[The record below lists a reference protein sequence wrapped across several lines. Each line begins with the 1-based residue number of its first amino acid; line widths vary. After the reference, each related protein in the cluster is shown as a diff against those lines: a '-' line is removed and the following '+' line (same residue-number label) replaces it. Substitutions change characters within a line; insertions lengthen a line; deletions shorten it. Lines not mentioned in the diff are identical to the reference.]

1 MDLLNLLL
9 SRRSIRRYTR
19 IPHSSKG
26 SGDHFGR
33 RAPLPL
39 QPGPPALG
47 VCCGS
52 EPQNAGSPV
61 SLPPGFRSHAV
72 RGKGRHSGLCRSGE
86 NRRLDRGLCHC
97 HEQYAPDG
105 PPPGVGQLLDS
116 RPPAPGG
123 GRYLHRGLSAARC
136 SPSRPAIPWRPFSP
150 WAFPPFSRSP
160 TAWRTCPGKKF
171 IGIPSNPFPGTVQ
184 KNVCTR
190 GRPGTHVFV

>member
-9 SRRSIRRYTR
+9 SRRSIRAVHR

-72 RGKGRHSGLCRSGE
+72 RGKGRHFGLCRSGE

-116 RPPAPGG
+116 RSPAPGG
-123 GRYLHRGLSAARC
+123 ERYLHRGLLPRAALRPGPLHLGGHSLPGLSRHSAGA
-136 SPSRPAIPWRPFSP
+136 PQPG
-150 WAFPPFSRSP
+150 
-160 TAWRTCPGKKF
+160 RTCPGKKF
-171 IGIPSNPFPGTVQ
+171 TGIPSNPFPGTVQ
-184 KNVCTR
+184 KNVCTC
-190 GRPGTHVFV
+190 GRPGTHVFI